1 MTVAL
6 VKTPSIHW
14 TDDDG
19 LYKRVE
25 QLTKGVGDMMLGQ
38 LATKKEFSKSIMWIS
53 KN

>member
-14 TDDDG
+14 TDDDV

-25 QLTKGVGDMMLGQ
+25 QLTKGVGDMMLGP
-38 LATKKEFSKSIMWIS
+38 LGTNKEFSKSRM
-53 KN
+53 